1 MMVGAFGNKNLEH
14 VSAINTTAH
23 MGIFETDSV
32 VLKQAQ
38 SRNITVGLRNFGSR
52 KKVSVK
58 CCF

>member
-52 KKVSVK
+52 K
-58 CCF
+58 